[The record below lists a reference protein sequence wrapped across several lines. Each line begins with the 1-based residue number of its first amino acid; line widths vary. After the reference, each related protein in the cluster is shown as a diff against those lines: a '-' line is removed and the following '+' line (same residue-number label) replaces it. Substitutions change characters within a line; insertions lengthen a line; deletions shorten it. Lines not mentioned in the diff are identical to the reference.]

1 MADYLTI
8 SKQAP
13 AFPPYLDFQSLR
25 AIGLDHLQQLS
36 SELWTDYNLHDPGVT
51 ILEVL
56 CYAVTDLGYRN
67 NLDIQDLLALNP
79 KDPAHQENNFFT
91 PNEILTCNPVTI
103 LDWRQRLVDIPGVR
117 NAWIEPVIE
126 VGDPIRAAEVV
137 ALLTRTG
144 DPDHPHLVR
153 PALYANCTTEKLQF
167 GYPDLPEYRYHRLNP
182 RGLYDVCLDLEPEP
196 HKDACGVVHRSRG
209 KILEAVRSV
218 LCHYRNLCEDFRDVI
233 VLGEEEIA
241 VCADIELTAA
251 AEPEDVL
258 VAIYVAVQAFL
269 APRVTFYTLQEML
282 ARGKTTAEIFAGR
295 PAADLDDPA
304 TATPYSDCP
313 ADPADESARYP
324 GYASHGF
331 IDVDELQA
339 LELPTEIHASDLYQV
354 IMDVPGVAAIK
365 KLNLINYINGLRQSE
380 GHPWCLK
387 LTEKHR
393 PVLGLD
399 QSTITF
405 FKGDLPFR
413 ADSAAVK
420 QRYQERQAAYIKAQK
435 EPSELDLP
443 VPRGTYFDLADHY
456 SIHHDFPLTYGIG
469 EDGLPS
475 TVSAQRKAQAKQL
488 KGYLIF
494 FDQLL
499 ANYLAQLSHVRDLFA
514 WERESDRAPSATQ
527 PDRRRTH
534 FTQGLANVP
543 CAEDIL
549 KNFHRCSGSDLPGA
563 APIDYTAYLDF
574 ITESPETYYAR
585 RHRFLDHLLGRFAET
600 FADYVLLNYRLSDG
614 HRRPES
620 DIIDDKAQ
628 FLKDYPVLGRDR
640 FRAFNY
646 CRCGDVWGSNN
657 VSGFKRRVS
666 RLLGID
672 DFSRRDLSPYR
683 VEPDPGGYQLVLQK
697 AAAGDAETVETNDIE
712 VTAES
717 VDLDPAA
724 IRFTS
729 RGLYGTAAEAQA
741 ALAEL
746 KQAALEPDRYRRLA
760 YRSFHHYG
768 WELWAEGR
776 AIATFERFDRNPA
789 QADPILDDL
798 LGALRL
804 RQVPLPLVMVEQ
816 ITAAVADV
824 TTADITLGA
833 GVIALALTTPITES
847 DSEVEAGAEAIAALL
862 TALQTVF
869 LAAEVDEA
877 LITTAFA
884 APILLAIGQMGAPA
898 AQLQVAVQAAPSG
911 EDYSSATPVV
921 LRPPVLVTTV
931 DFGAASQTAQIEV
944 QTAAASAEQ
953 PFADFTTQ
961 VIAPDA
967 AILIWLGQDDSD
979 RWSLQIHLPTI
990 PESPDAGA
998 PADPLTVLRERLAL
1012 TLPAAVESALAF
1024 PRLTLTEDADNFLT
1038 FELVLP
1044 PAIATAAPLTFTG
1057 SQRHPSAAIAQA
1069 VAFQALGALGD
1080 RDRYQTMTRRRED
1093 GTPETFT
1100 YHGYGILDAEGQ
1112 LLAESS
1118 DRFATVQE
1126 RDLQLQRWLTCLRA
1140 NQNQFRVEPATECFF
1155 VELRD
1160 RAGEEIW
1167 LLGAVGVSSH
1177 AAALTQQTLLLETGK
1192 HRAAYELTETTTDAV
1207 TTYSFALGLGDRLLA
1222 RHPDTYL
1229 LVDRADQPR
1238 YATAVERDLWLN
1250 ALLYYLNQP
1259 EPTAFISGEVG
1270 TYQATLLDRD
1280 GQPLLITYHS
1290 YATRNLTEAAYQRL
1304 LYLASDPVY
1313 FQIIN
1318 DLEDDHPYGFSL
1330 IDRRGRTFAT
1340 HPGRYITACER
1351 DLAIRN
1357 IANYVN
1363 KELTLQFPEREGG
1376 FYIDLLDQTGTVL
1389 LAGDLPYASEAAAT
1403 AAAGSLLS
1411 LARVATNYQ
1420 LLNDGDGDCP
1430 HGFALVDGDERLAT
1444 HPTYYALESERDQA
1458 LQALISCVVDD
1469 DPDYTIDGVEGQFSY
1484 GLVDVLAAGAV
1495 VEDDLGETTEDDLVE
1510 TSEDAAGEGDE
1521 VADAVPAPDDNSTV
1535 PIGPLLLT
1543 SAVLYPDA
1551 EAARQG
1557 FDTLIELGADAAH
1570 YHRVD
1575 DLPAPNAYGFE
1586 LRDEGGEVIARPLTA
1601 AGEVIGYSTAQER
1614 DAAIA
1619 KILYYLAQPEIKVEI
1634 TNPEGAFFAEIYNQ
1648 QHELVWSGQRTLPSP
1663 TAAEAEAALIQQL
1676 AGMPALVD
1684 PGDPY
1689 PYQVRS
1695 SPGSCPQ
1702 SFDLVMAA
1710 ESGESEEPDEP
1721 SAATDPA
1728 RVLIARHP
1736 WFYDN
1741 EAARD
1746 RTIQQLRLH
1755 FSENLAD
1762 FIETPAVETEAG
1774 TCYGF
1779 ALPARYFCAFGD
1791 CDADQQDRLATGS
1804 LLGPPPDPD
1813 TNSPQPVIYATAAE
1827 ARDKFIEALSFASG
1841 LNHFF
1846 EIYKNEDCLN
1856 NPNAQPFRF
1865 ELKASG
1871 DRPAKAEDPM
1881 IATSARTYHSRA
1893 EMWAVIHF
1901 LQQLAQGFPVTVAT
1915 PGTHCGYYFY
1925 LDLPIESA
1933 EPVALRS
1940 LQRYPSETRAWEA
1953 AGAFTENVRFLNHYL
1968 GPGEVEGTAYGFAI
1982 GDEAGT
1988 PLAIAASD
1996 LDPLEVFQVLNNLED
2011 SLRITAVESEESGYR
2026 FQLIEP
2032 MGDDE
2037 ARVWL
2042 QGLTVHPDAASATTQ
2057 FYRDILGRLLEPEAI
2072 DPYYTPSGFSFR
2084 LTLPSADPEAPPT
2097 VIALHPQPGTE
2108 ADYQFYP
2115 TAADRDRAIAQLK
2128 TAIRTVGVDV
2138 RANPV
2143 GPALVGEVV
2152 GADGTVLLRATRSEP
2167 SPEANPDQQRAEVWA
2182 YSDTLIELAQDRD
2195 NIRWIDDEE
2204 GTCFFS
2210 WELTN
2215 RSKYPVLAA
2224 PVAQYGSAKDREDAI
2239 AALQARLN
2247 DEGFHVLEHI
2257 LLRPQ
2262 QLLPPPPPC
2271 EVEEP
2276 EANPTEAET
2285 VEDSEPA
2292 AKPLNEV
2299 APDLASILEP
2309 LLPIPLQQTDC
2320 KAAAEQNIELCRTSY
2335 DPYSFWVSVVL
2346 PYWPERFR
2354 NMNFRRFVERTLRLE
2369 APAHVA
2375 LKICWIGADQMH
2387 QFDQAYR
2394 SWIEQFALNACEDA
2408 ACDLP
2413 GSLTTLVNIL
2423 TRLENVYP
2431 QGTLHDCEASDAE
2444 DNPIIL
2450 DQTALGTSEDA

>member
-1 MADYLTI
+1 MVDYTTI
-8 SKQAP
+8 SKQSP
-13 AFPPYLDFQSLR
+13 PFPDYLNFQGLR
-25 AIGLDHLQQLS
+25 AIGLDHLQQLAS
-36 SELWTDYNLHDPGVT
+36 DLWTDYNLHDPGVT

-56 CYAVTDLGYRN
+56 CYAITDLGYRN

-79 KDPAHQENNFFT
+79 KDPNGQENNFFT

-103 LDWRQRLVDIPGVR
+103 LDWRQRLIDIPGVR
-117 NAWIEPVIE
+117 NAWIEPVTE
-126 VGDPIRAAEVV
+126 VGDHISAAEVET
-137 ALLTRTG
+137 LLTRTG
-144 DPDHPHLVR
+144 EAAHPHLVR
-153 PALYANCTTEKLQF
+153 PALYANCTTEELQF
-167 GYPDLPEYRYHRLNP
+167 GYPDLPEHRYHRLNP

-218 LCHYRNLCEDFRDVI
+218 LCHYRNLGEDFRDVI

-251 AEPEDVL
+251 ADPEDVL

-282 ARGKTTAEIFAGR
+282 ACGKTTAEIFAGR
-295 PAADLDDPA
+295 PAADLDDSA
-304 TATPYSDCP
+304 TAAPYSDC
-313 ADPADESARYP
+313 PADESARYP

-339 LELPTEIHASDLYQV
+339 LELPTEIHTSDMYQV

-393 PVLGLD
+393 PVLGVD

-405 FKGDLPFR
+405 FKGDLPFK
-413 ADSAAVK
+413 ANSTEVK
-420 QRYQERQAAYIKAQK
+420 QRYQEQQAAYIKAQK

-443 VPRGTYFDLADHY
+443 VPRGTYFELADHY

-514 WERESDRAPSATQ
+514 WDRESDRASTATQ
-527 PDRRRTH
+527 PDRRRTY
-534 FTQGLANVP
+534 FTQGLTNVP

-549 KNFHRCSGSDLPGA
+549 KNFQRCAGSDLPGA
-563 APIDYTAYLDF
+563 PPIDYTAYLDF

-585 RHRFLDHLLGRFAET
+585 RHQFLDHLLGRFAET
-600 FADYVLLNYRLSDG
+600 FTDYVLLNYRLSDG
-614 HRRPES
+614 RRRPES

-628 FLKDYPVLGRDR
+628 FLQDYPVLGRDR

-646 CRCGDVWGSNN
+646 CRCDDVWDSNN
-657 VSGFKRRVS
+657 VSGFKKRVS

-672 DFSRRDLSPYR
+672 DFSRRYLSHYR
-683 VEPDPGGYQLVLQK
+683 VVADPGGYQLVLQK
-697 AAAGDAETVETNDIE
+697 SASGDAETVATDYID

-717 VDLDPAA
+717 VDRDPAA

-729 RGLYGTAAEAQA
+729 RDLYRTAAEAQA
-741 ALAEL
+741 ALADL
-746 KQAALEPDRYRRLA
+746 QQAALEPDRYRRLA

-768 WELWAEGR
+768 WEIWAEGR
-776 AIATFERFDRNPA
+776 AIATFEHFDRNPA
-789 QADPILDDL
+789 QTDSILDDL
-798 LGALRL
+798 QEALRL

-816 ITAAVADV
+816 LIAAVAGA
-824 TTADITLGA
+824 TTADITLEAGA
-833 GVIALALTTPITES
+833 IALALTTPVTEP
-847 DSEVEAGAEAIAALL
+847 DSEVEASAEAIAALL
-862 TALQTVF
+862 TALQAVF

-884 APILLAIGQMGAPA
+884 APIFLAIGQTGDPA
-898 AQLQVAVQAAPSG
+898 AELQVAGQATQSG
-911 EDYSSATPVV
+911 KGYGSATPSA
-921 LRPPVLVTTV
+921 LHSPVLVTTV
-931 DFGAASQTAQIEV
+931 DFSAASQTAQIEV
-944 QTAAASAEQ
+944 QTAASSEEQ

-961 VIAPDA
+961 VIAPDT

-979 RWSLQIHLPTI
+979 RWRLQIYLPTT
-990 PESPDAGA
+990 PESPDAGGT

-1012 TLPAAVESALAF
+1012 TLPAAAVESALAF

-1057 SQRHPSAAIAQA
+1057 NQRHPSAAMAQA
-1069 VAFQALGALGD
+1069 VAFQTLDALGD
-1080 RDRYQTMTRRRED
+1080 RDRYQTMTVRRED
-1093 GTPETFT
+1093 GTPEVFT
-1100 YHGYGILDAEGQ
+1100 YHGYGILDAGGQ
-1112 LLAESS
+1112 LLAESG

-1126 RDLQLQRWLTCLRA
+1126 RDLQLQRWLTCLVA
-1140 NQNQFRVEPATECFF
+1140 NQNKFRVEPATECFF

-1177 AAALTQQTLLLETGK
+1177 ASALTQQTLLLETGK
-1192 HRAAYELTETTTDAV
+1192 NRDAYELTETTTDEV
-1207 TTYSFALGLGDRLLA
+1207 TTYSFALRLSDRLLA
-1222 RHPDTYL
+1222 RHPQTYL
-1229 LVDRADQPR
+1229 APNRADQPR
-1238 YATAVERDLWLN
+1238 YTSAVERDLWLD

-1290 YATRNLTEAAYQRL
+1290 YATRNLAEVAYQRL

-1318 DLEDDHPYGFSL
+1318 DLEGDNPYGFSL
-1330 IDRRGRTFAT
+1330 IDRRGRTFAI
-1340 HPGRYITACER
+1340 HPGRYPTPCER

-1357 IANYVN
+1357 IINYVN
-1363 KELTLQFPEREGG
+1363 QELTLQFPERGG
-1376 FYIDLLDQTGTVL
+1376 SFYTELLDQAGTVL
-1389 LAGDLPYASEAAAT
+1389 LVGNLPHESEAAAT
-1403 AAAGSLLS
+1403 AAAASLLL
-1411 LARVATNYQ
+1411 LARQATHYQ
-1420 LLNDGDGDCP
+1420 LLNDGEGDCP
-1430 HGFALVDGDERLAT
+1430 YGFALVDGDERLAT

-1458 LQALISCVVDD
+1458 LQALISCVIDD
-1469 DPDYTIDGVEGQFSY
+1469 DPAYTIDGVEGQFSY
-1484 GLVDVLAAGAV
+1484 GLVDVLAADIL
-1495 VEDDLGETTEDDLVE
+1495 VEEDLVE
-1510 TSEDAAGEGDE
+1510 ASEDATDEAIGEVSE
-1521 VADAVPAPDDNSTV
+1521 AADAVPEPDDDSAV

-1543 SAVLYPDA
+1543 SAALYPDA
-1551 EAARQG
+1551 EAACQG
-1557 FDTLIELGADAAH
+1557 FDTLVELGADEAQ
-1570 YHRVD
+1570 YHRLD
-1575 DLPAPNAYGFE
+1575 DLPAPNTYGFE
-1586 LRDEGGEVIARPLTA
+1586 LRDESGEVVARPLTA
-1601 AGEVIGYSTAQER
+1601 EGEVIGYSTAQER

-1619 KILYYLAQPEIKVEI
+1619 KILYYLAQPEIQVSI
-1634 TNPEGAFFAEIYNQ
+1634 TNPEGAFFAEIYDQ

-1663 TAAEAEAALIQQL
+1663 AAAEVEAALIQQL
-1676 AGMPALVD
+1676 AGMPATAD

-1695 SPGSCPQ
+1695 SLGSCPQ

-1710 ESGESEEPDEP
+1710 ESGDSEEPGEP
-1721 SAATDPA
+1721 STTTAPA
-1728 RVLIARHP
+1728 NILVARHP
-1736 WFYDN
+1736 RFYGS

-1746 RTIQQLRLH
+1746 RTIQQLRLR
-1755 FSENLAD
+1755 FSENLVD
-1762 FIETPAVETEAG
+1762 FIETPAVETDAG
-1774 TCYGF
+1774 TRYGF
-1779 ALPARYFCAFGD
+1779 ALPAPYFSAFGD
-1791 CDADQQDRLATGS
+1791 CDADQQDHFATGS
-1804 LLGPPPDPD
+1804 LLGPPLISGMGS
-1813 TNSPQPVIYATAAE
+1813 SPVTATYATAEE
-1827 ARDKFIEALSFASG
+1827 ARAAFTTALPLAQTLSNFHEVYDNGACTR
-1841 LNHFF
+1841 NAH
-1846 EIYKNEDCLN
+1846 
-1856 NPNAQPFRF
+1856 AQPFSF
-1865 ELKASG
+1865 ELKDLVNGRTVAAS
-1871 DRPAKAEDPM
+1871 AK
-1881 IATSARTYHSRA
+1881 TYHSRA

-1901 LQQLAQGFPVTVAT
+1901 LHQLAQGFPFTVAT

-1940 LQRYPSETRAWEA
+1940 IQRHPLETRAWEA
-1953 AGAFTENVRFLNHYL
+1953 AGAFAENVRFLSRYL
-1968 GPGEVEGTAYGFAI
+1968 GPGEVEGTPYGFAI
-1982 GDEAGT
+1982 GDETGT
-1988 PLAIAASD
+1988 PLAIAASE
-1996 LDPLEVFQVLNNLED
+1996 LDPVEVFQVLNDLQD
-2011 SLRITAVESEESGYR
+2011 SLRITTVESEESGYR

-2032 MGDDE
+2032 MADAE

-2042 QGLTVHPDAASATTQ
+2042 QGLTVHPDEASATTQ
-2057 FYRDILGRLLEPEAI
+2057 FYGDVLGRLLEPEAI
-2072 DPYYTPSGFSFR
+2072 APYDTPGGFSFR
-2084 LTLPSADPEAPPT
+2084 LTLPSADPATPPT

-2128 TAIRTVGVDV
+2128 TFIRTVGVSV
-2138 RANPV
+2138 QATPV
-2143 GPALVGEVV
+2143 DPTFVGEVV
-2152 GADGTVLLRATRSEP
+2152 GADSTVLLRTTRLET
-2167 SPEANPDQQRAEVWA
+2167 SPAADADQQQAEAWA
-2182 YSDTLIELAQDRD
+2182 YSDTLIELAQNRD
-2195 NIRWIDDEE
+2195 NIRWIDDED

-2224 PVAQYGSAKDREDAI
+2224 PLAQYDSAEERETSI

-2262 QLLPPPPPC
+2262 QLLPPPSPC
-2271 EVEEP
+2271 EVEE
-2276 EANPTEAET
+2276 TETEPGSSGEEIFEEVISDPPSVLET
-2285 VEDSEPA
+2285 
-2292 AKPLNEV
+2292 
-2299 APDLASILEP
+2299 
-2309 LLPIPLQQTDC
+2309 LLPIPLKKSDC
-2320 KAAAEQNIELCRTSY
+2320 EAATEQNIELCRTSY
-2335 DPYSFWVSVVL
+2335 DPYSFWVSVVM

-2354 NMNFRRFVERTLRLE
+2354 DMNFRRLVERTLRLE

-2375 LKICWIGADQMH
+2375 LKICWIDAEQMA
-2387 QFDQAYR
+2387 QFDQAYLN
-2394 SWIEQFALNACEDA
+2394 WVEQFALNACEGA

-2413 GSLTTLVNIL
+2413 GSLTTLINIL

-2431 QGTLHDCEASDAE
+2431 QGTLHDCEESDAE

-2450 DQTALGTSEDA
+2450 DQTALGTAEDA